1 MLFVST
7 WACWYQLTV
16 KFCCCSFFFFHFN
29 FRPWEF
35 APRLPWFEWSC
46 LDQTLPAL
54 PWLFSVVWCS
64 WDNWFLCDTLGLGS
78 GSVPFPPGKG
88 LFSEIKFLYALD
100 YVFASLTSFF
110 RSSNIATK
118 MHEEA
123 NFLTALG
130 FWMYLLRLD
139 ASLCLLSFHSTCKTI
154 CQGLILLPKSRE
166 VVAQLPREVGES
178 PSVEVSRRVVGVVG
192 SGHHGVGLGGNLR
205 DLFQPSWF
213 CDSSAV
219 CAVPFKSTPSINTL
233 KFPEPTP
240 GHKLC
245 CTQL

>member
-1 MLFVST
+1 
-7 WACWYQLTV
+7 
-16 KFCCCSFFFFHFN
+16 
-29 FRPWEF
+29 
-35 APRLPWFEWSC
+35 
-46 LDQTLPAL
+46 
-54 PWLFSVVWCS
+54 
-64 WDNWFLCDTLGLGS
+64 
-78 GSVPFPPGKG
+78 
-88 LFSEIKFLYALD
+88 
-100 YVFASLTSFF
+100 VFASLTSFF

-123 NFLTALG
+123 NFLTDLG